1 MQTNSHQYLYVLLY
15 LLQKSLYTFEV
26 YNKMQIQPLN
36 HKKNPGSFCNFLRL
50 LEYTYHCLVR
60 Y

>member
-1 MQTNSHQYLYVLLY
+1 MQTNSHQYLHVLLY

-36 HKKNPGSFCNFLRL
+36 HMRNPGSFCNFLRL
-50 LEYTYHCLVR
+50 QEHTYHYLVR

>member
-1 MQTNSHQYLYVLLY
+1 MQTNSHQYLHVLLY

-36 HKKNPGSFCNFLRL
+36 HMRNPGSFCNFLRL
-50 LEYTYHCLVR
+50 LEYTYHYLVR